1 MTQTISY
8 EITGQIGEIEFRKYP
23 RMVLATVL
31 SPGNDSGFN
40 LLFSYITGKNRTK
53 RQIQMTAPVITSE
66 KIAMTAP
73 VNMQQT
79 EGKYAVSFLMPSRYT
94 LETLPE
100 PLDESVVIKELP
112 PQKIAAI
119 RYSGTWS
126 QERYEA
132 KKTSLEEFLQ
142 TKGLVSTGE
151 PVFARYNPP
160 FELWFLRRN
169 EVLIPVE

>member
-1 MTQTISY
+1 
-8 EITGQIGEIEFRKYP
+8 
-23 RMVLATVL
+23 
-31 SPGNDSGFN
+31 
-40 LLFSYITGKNRTK
+40 
-53 RQIQMTAPVITSE
+53 MTAPVSQTNTSE

-100 PLDESVVIKELP
+100 PLDDSVVIKEIP

-132 KKTSLEEFLQ
+132 QKISLEEFLQ
-142 TKGLVSTGE
+142 TKGMVSISERTKS
-151 PVFARYNPP
+151 
-160 FELWFLRRN
+160 
-169 EVLIPVE
+169 